1 MSEDK
6 SEIVFIYAIFFIGV
20 IIGIF
25 LGCAEM
31 QKREEKN
38 PYDVN
43 RDGKVTATDYVLI
56 KNYIMEE

>member
-20 IIGIF
+20 IIGVF
-25 LGCAEM
+25 LGCIEM
-31 QKREEKN
+31 KKDMEKYR
-38 PYDVN
+38 YDVN
-43 RDGKVTATDYVLI
+43 RDGKVTSTDYVLI

>member
-20 IIGIF
+20 IIGGF
-25 LGCAEM
+25 LGCIEM
-31 QKREEKN
+31 KKDMEKYR
-38 PYDVN
+38 YDVN
-43 RDGKVTATDYVLI
+43 RDGKVTSTDYVLI